1 MRQITQHSFGGPEV
15 LEIEEVDP
23 PVPLP
28 TEVLVSV
35 RAIGLN
41 PVEGAIR
48 AGYFPV
54 LGQPPFVLG
63 WDVSGVVTEVVPGV
77 NRFQVGDE
85 VYGMPLFPRAAS
97 TYAEVVAAPSRQLAL
112 KPRTVDYAHAAALP
126 LVGLTA
132 YQMLVDIA
140 DVQPGQRVLVH
151 AAGGGLGHIAVQIA
165 KDLGAYVIGTA
176 SAGKIDFVRS
186 LGADEVIDYKEVDF
200 TGAVRDVDMVL
211 ELVGGGYADRSLQVL
226 RDDGL
231 LITAVERTD
240 AELAARTKAAG
251 RRFAG
256 VTVEPDGRTLE
267 HLAELVD
274 AGRLKI
280 HVEHAIPFED
290 VARAHALLESGL
302 KGKAVLTI

>member
-1 MRQITQHSFGGPEV
+1 MRQITQRTFGGPEV
-15 LEIEEVDP
+15 LEVEETDP

-28 TEVLVSV
+28 GEVLVSV

-41 PVEGAIR
+41 PVEGAVR

-77 NRFQVGDE
+77 NRFEVGDE
-85 VYGMPLFPRAAS
+85 VYGMPMFPRAAG
-97 TYAEVVAAPSRQLAL
+97 TYAETVAAPSKQLAR
-112 KPRTVDYAHAAALP
+112 KPRSVDHAHAAALP

-132 YQMLVDIA
+132 YQMLVEVA
-140 DVQPGQRVLVH
+140 DVKPGQRVLVH
-151 AAGGGLGHIAVQIA
+151 AAGGGLGHVAVQIA
-165 KDLGAYVIGTA
+165 KDLGAHVIGTA
-176 SAGKIDFVRS
+176 SAGKIDFVRG
-186 LGADEVIDYKEVDF
+186 LGVDEVIDYKAVDF
-200 TGAVRDVDMVL
+200 TGAVRDVDVVL
-211 ELVGGGYADRSLQVL
+211 DLVGNGYGDRSVEVL

-231 LITAVERTD
+231 LITAVERGD
-240 AELAARTKAAG
+240 AELAARVRAAG

-256 VTVEPDGRTLE
+256 ITVEPDGRALE

-280 HVEHAIPFED
+280 HVEHAIPFEE
-290 VARAHALLESGL
+290 VVRAHALLGSGL
-302 KGKAVLTI
+302 TGKAVLTV